1 MEKKKIISPSLTVYR
16 PELVT
21 MMSIMGRAT
30 GIILSGGLYIWVV
43 MLKLKPLLLT
53 NYSFYFIIFDLFK
66 GQVWGIIISGVTL
79 FILIALYYHV
89 MYAIRNIIW
98 FFWENKIDMSLE
110 NVYKVGYSILGIT
123 LFLSVTNWI
132 LLLI

>member
-1 MEKKKIISPSLTVYR
+1 MEKNKIVSPSLTVYR

-53 NYSFYFIIFDLFK
+53 NYSFYFIIYELFK
-66 GQVWGIIISGVTL
+66 GQVGGIIISGIAL

-89 MYAIRNIIW
+89 VYAVRNIVW
-98 FFWENKIDMSLE
+98 FFWEDKIDMSLE
-110 NVYKVGYSILGIT
+110 NVYKVGYIILGIT
-123 LFLSVTNWI
+123 LFLSLTNWI

>member
-1 MEKKKIISPSLTVYR
+1 MEKNKIVSPSLTVYR

-53 NYSFYFIIFDLFK
+53 NYSFYFIIYELFK
-66 GQVWGIIISGVTL
+66 GQVGGIIISGITL

-89 MYAIRNIIW
+89 VYAVRNIVW
-98 FFWENKIDMSLE
+98 FFWEDKIDMSLE
-110 NVYKVGYSILGIT
+110 NVYKVGYIILGIT
-123 LFLSVTNWI
+123 LFLSLTNWI